1 MKILNFFINGFV
13 YSTAKPVDEEKS
25 KSFGR
30 KAVSFVL
37 ITVTGGDVALVL
49 LMTLLYIDKMWVFF
63 VLHSELNHGWRL
75 NSFLRESLLMIPKK
89 FPPIHRGHVK
99 FCVSTHDT

>member
-1 MKILNFFINGFV
+1 MVKVLNFINGFV

-37 ITVTGGDVALVL
+37 ITVTGGVALSALDDLAIYQGCSRYV
-49 LMTLLYIDKMWVFF
+49 T
-63 VLHSELNHGWRL
+63 
-75 NSFLRESLLMIPKK
+75 
-89 FPPIHRGHVK
+89 
-99 FCVSTHDT
+99 